1 MFLQSNTIKRICVF
15 CGSNHGARSA
25 YTDAAQQL
33 GKALVSQGMG
43 LVYGGGSIGLMMVVA
58 DAVLKEKGEVIGVI
72 PHALSSKEFAH
83 DGLTELHLVSSMH
96 ERKAMMAEL
105 SDAFIAMPG
114 GFGTL
119 DEFFEII
126 TWAQLGLHTKPIGL
140 LNVGGY
146 FDLLLEFVDYMLQE
160 RFISA
165 EHRQLI
171 ITSRNPEELLSALIR
186 YKPSQQIPKVIDW
199 KET

>member
-1 MFLQSNTIKRICVF
+1 METNNFIKRICVF

-43 LVYGGGSIGLMMVVA
+43 LVYGGGSIGMMTVVA

-83 DGLTELHLVSSMH
+83 NGLTELHLVSSMH

-171 ITSRNPEELLSALIR
+171 ITSHDPEELLLALIR